1 VTLRAAL
8 GLLAFS
14 LVVLAITGS
23 PAAVAWVGASL
34 ALVGVA
40 IRPQHR

>member
-1 VTLRAAL
+1 MTLRAAVA
-8 GLLAFS
+8 LLALG

-34 ALVGVA
+34 ALVGLA